1 MSGAEAFPTQSK
13 VQREPGLN
21 LPVVL
26 DIGGKIQG
34 SEVKAREAG
43 FRLFCIHAPQQE
55 VVETAQGRRIGK
67 ARRCI
72 ARRGVA
78 ESNAAALRKIVEAV
92 ELISA
97 RVKSETQ
104 QVLPFRDRKVVGF
117 IEGIERPAAVVID
130 TGSEDQRPS
139 TADNQLVGI
148 AELRQ
153 VAAGSPDVREC
164 NGLGRILR
172 EKESAESKTG
182 IIYDV
187 GGEDS
192 RPTQF

>member
-1 MSGAEAFPTQSK
+1 M
-13 VQREPGLN
+13 
-21 LPVVL
+21 
-26 DIGGKIQG
+26 
-34 SEVKAREAG
+34 
-43 FRLFCIHAPQQE
+43 
-55 VVETAQGRRIGK
+55 
-67 ARRCI
+67 

-78 ESNAAALRKIVEAV
+78 ESSAGALRKIVEAV

-139 TADNQLVGI
+139 TGDNQLVGSG
-148 AELRQ
+148 ELRR

-164 NGLGRILR
+164 MG
-172 EKESAESKTG
+172 SAGSCAKKN
-182 IIYDV
+182 
-187 GGEDS
+187 
-192 RPTQF
+192 RLNPKRA